1 MSTELPQNPLSPEE
15 LARRQAKVRQ
25 IILLRGFFLGL
36 IIAAWW
42 IFFAPESIV
51 GSEYKNIMGVLV
63 GLIASGSYFF
73 NLRQT
78 IFPAK
83 QG

>member
-1 MSTELPQNPLSPEE
+1 MSTDLPQTPLTPEE
-15 LARRQAKVRQ
+15 LAFRQAKVRK
-25 IILLRGFFLGL
+25 IILLRGLFLGL

-51 GSEYKNIMGVLV
+51 GGEYKNILGVLV
-63 GLIASGSYFF
+63 GLVASGSYFF
-73 NLRQT
+73 NLRQN
-78 IFPAK
+78 IFPPK